1 MEGSQSVRAWARLSR
16 SSDHIPRR
24 RWRSATPKTVEPG
37 VMGSGQVVKLADNL
51 ITAINIVA
59 LGEALTTM
67 VREGV
72 DSDR

>member
-1 MEGSQSVRAWARLSR
+1 
-16 SSDHIPRR
+16 
-24 RWRSATPKTVEPG
+24 
-37 VMGSGQVVKLADNL
+37 MGSGQVVKLADNL

-59 LGEALTTM
+59 LGEALTTV